1 MIKFIVA
8 ALWISAVTVGAMMY
22 SFNSTE
28 AVVAPEEQPP
38 LLGGLDYIKTEV
50 ISVPVIGK
58 AGISGYFLARL
69 VYTIEP
75 EKAKK
80 LSVPAQTLIGDELY
94 SYLFSNPHIDFTHTD
109 TLDLDLFRT
118 DIRDRLNKRFG
129 EEIVHDVIVEQIDF
143 LSKDEIRDNN
153 MRRRRAEAVAAAQVE
168 GDKLLAPPDAHG
180 ESAGHGSEPAPDSGS
195 GHGEAPASH

>member
-1 MIKFIVA
+1 MIKFIIA

-22 SFNSTE
+22 SFTSNE
-28 AVVAPEEQPP
+28 ATATAEAEPP

-50 ISVPVIGK
+50 ISVPVLGK

-94 SYLFSNPHIDFTHTD
+94 SYLFSNPQIDFTQKA

-118 DIRDRLNKRFG
+118 EIRDRLNKRFG
-129 EEIVHDVIVEQIDF
+129 EEVVHEVIVEQIDF
-143 LSKDEIRDNN
+143 LSKEEIRDNN
-153 MRRRRAEAVAAAQVE
+153 MRRRRAEATAAAQVE
-168 GDKLLAPPDAHG
+168 ADKLLAPPDAHG
-180 ESAGHGSEPAPDSGS
+180 ASGKEAGGHEP
-195 GHGEAPASH
+195 APASH

>member
-1 MIKFIVA
+1 VIKFIVA

-22 SFNSTE
+22 SFTSHE
-28 AVVAPEEQPP
+28 AKVAAEAEPP

-50 ISVPVIGK
+50 ISVPVLGQ

-80 LSVPAQTLIGDELY
+80 LTVPAQTLIGDELY
-94 SYLFSNPHIDFTHTD
+94 SYLFSNPQIDFTHTD

-118 DIRDRLNKRFG
+118 GIRDRLNKRFG

-143 LSKDEIRDNN
+143 LSKEEIRDNN
-153 MRRRRAEAVAAAQVE
+153 LRRRRAEATAAAQTE
-168 GDKLLAPPDAHG
+168 SDKLLAPPDAHAAG
-180 ESAGHGSEPAPDSGS
+180 GGHGADEGS
-195 GHGEAPASH
+195 TEAGGHEAAPASH